1 MSPHAPAPTAHSV
14 FLLFLTI
21 FCPPFLVIRFG
32 TCHLCLSHSEY
43 QKIVGGCLRAFE
55 HVTLVKCIIRAVQFY
70 FSSFIILILMYCT
83 RVLYDLTMC
92 CRSGCCFVVRWRHR
106 CLCRRCSL
114 LVAVVAR
121 RSLLVARRLVGRCS
135 LWLLCTSVT
144 ARHRGPGQRHLR
156 HSPLTM
162 DDAAKSRNLGTN
174 TTTTQSS
181 GTTSSMA
188 TMSAAAKF
196 TRAAQEAVLDSRTDV
211 LWSHELKQPRHWP
224 PPQAVVTN

>member
-1 MSPHAPAPTAHSV
+1 LSPHAPAPTAHSV

-121 RSLLVARRLVGRCS
+121 RSSLVARCS
-135 LWLLCTSVT
+135 S
-144 ARHRGPGQRHLR
+144 ARGPLLVVVVVHLGHR
-156 HSPLTM
+156 TPSRAWTTAPSPLTTHHGRRR
-162 DDAAKSRNLGTN
+162 KV
-174 TTTTQSS
+174 TQSGHQHNNHTVCWQHEQHGHDVRGRQVYPRCTGS
-181 GTTSSMA
+181 C
-188 TMSAAAKF
+188 
-196 TRAAQEAVLDSRTDV
+196 SR
-211 LWSHELKQPRHWP
+211 LSH
-224 PPQAVVTN
+224 

>member
-121 RSLLVARRLVGRCS
+121 RSSLVARCS
-135 LWLLCTSVT
+135 S
-144 ARHRGPGQRHLR
+144 ARGPLLVVVVVAPRSPHAIEGLDNGTFATH
-156 HSPLTM
+156 HSPW
-162 DDAAKSRNLGTN
+162 
-174 TTTTQSS
+174 TTPQSHAIWAPTQQPHSLL
-181 GTTSSMA
+181 A
-188 TMSAAAKF
+188 P
-196 TRAAQEAVLDSRTDV
+196 RAA
-211 LWSHELKQPRHWP
+211 WPRCPRP
-224 PPQAVVTN
+224 PSLPALHRKLFST